1 MPNKSNRMVWLDME
15 MTGLNPDIDRILEVA
30 VIITEDDLSVVAEAP
45 VYVIHQ
51 DDALLNS
58 MDNWNTSTHTKSGL
72 VAKVKESKLNEAQV
86 EEALLDFFKK
96 HIPEGTVPLCGNS
109 VNQDRRFMFKY
120 MPLLEKY
127 LHYRT
132 VDVSTFK
139 ELAKRWKPDV
149 YKAFKKKSKHEALA
163 DIYESIEEL
172 KHYREH
178 FIKE

>member
-1 MPNKSNRMVWLDME
+1 MPNKSHRMVWLDME
-15 MTGLNPDIDRILEVA
+15 MTGLNPDQDRIIEVA
-30 VIITEDDLSVVAEAP
+30 VIITEADLSVVAEAP

-51 DDALLNS
+51 DDAILNS
-58 MDNWNTSTHTKSGL
+58 MDKWNTSTHTKSGL
-72 VAKVKESKLNEAQV
+72 VSKVKESKLNEAQV
-86 EEALLDFFKK
+86 EEALLKFFKE
-96 HIPEGTVPLCGNS
+96 HIPEGCIPLCGNS

-120 MPLLEKY
+120 MPKLEKY

-139 ELAKRWKPDV
+139 ELAKRWKPEV
-149 YKAFKKKSKHEALA
+149 YNSFKKQGKHEALA